1 MNAPRQYPQLTNLL
15 VLQDEL
21 VAHLKAALA
30 DIRPAVH
37 VLAPSDLASKVDAK
51 GVATVIQPTP
61 AVNVIFLGLRPDTD
75 PGRQRTD
82 GSAMIMQQL
91 FVAEVVTRNVREL
104 KSGSAARNE
113 AGELAA
119 QVLLALMATKLPSAI
134 GVLKVLP
141 GPGPVYQGGNQY
153 LPISIEASL
162 SILKPL

>member
-1 MNAPRQYPQLTNLL
+1 MAAVRYPLLTNLL

-37 VLAPSDLASKVDAK
+37 VLAPSDLASKTDTK
-51 GVATVIQPTP
+51 GVATVVQPTP
-61 AVNVIFLGLRPDTD
+61 AVNVIFLGLRPSTD
-75 PGRQRTD
+75 PARQRTD

-91 FVAEVVTRNVREL
+91 FVAEVVTRNVRDL
-104 KSGSAARNE
+104 KAGAAARNE

-119 QVLLALMATKLPSAI
+119 QVLLALMATKLPSAL
-134 GVLKVLP
+134 GVLKILP

-153 LPISIEASL
+153 LPISIETAL
-162 SILKPL
+162 QVVKPV

>member
-1 MNAPRQYPQLTNLL
+1 MATARYPQLTNLL

-37 VLAPSDLASKVDAK
+37 VLAPSDLASKVDTK
-51 GVATVIQPTP
+51 GVATVAQPTP
-61 AVNVIFLGLRPDTD
+61 AVNVIFLGLRPSTD
-75 PGRQRTD
+75 PNRQRTD
-82 GSAMIMQQL
+82 GAAMIMQQL
-91 FVAEVVTRNVREL
+91 FVAEVVTRNVSSL
-104 KSGSAARNE
+104 KSGAAARNE

-119 QVLLALMATKLPSAI
+119 QVLLALMAAKLPSAI

-153 LPISIEASL
+153 LAISVEAAL
-162 SILKPL
+162 SIVKPL